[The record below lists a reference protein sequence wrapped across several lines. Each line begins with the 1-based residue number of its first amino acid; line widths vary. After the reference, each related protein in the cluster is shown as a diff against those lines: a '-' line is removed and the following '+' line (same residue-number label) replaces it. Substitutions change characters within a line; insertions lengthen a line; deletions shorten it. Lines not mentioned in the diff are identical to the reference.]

1 MTKNGTSFQKHHLLK
16 IQGGFSLPEILI
28 VFLTVAI
35 IVVIAL
41 PGIMQTLQL
50 YRLDSSVSVIGNKL
64 METRMTAIKRNR
76 TAWLRLDKTARTV
89 VIRSTNSDGATIDVA
104 MSESFP
110 TGMILDESDSVEIRF
125 NSFGNSTAGSQTFT
139 LQESNSE
146 KRKDITV
153 SPAGKI
159 SVGNMY

>member
-1 MTKNGTSFQKHHLLK
+1 
-16 IQGGFSLPEILI
+16 
-28 VFLTVAI
+28 
-35 IVVIAL
+35 
-41 PGIMQTLQL
+41 
-50 YRLDSSVSVIGNKL
+50 
-64 METRMTAIKRNR
+64 MTAIKRNR

-104 MSESFP
+104 MSENFP

-125 NSFGNSTAGSQTFT
+125 DSFGNSTAGAQTFT
-139 LQESNSE
+139 LQESNSN

>member
-1 MTKNGTSFQKHHLLK
+1 MTKNDTSFQKHQLLM
-16 IQGGFSLPEILI
+16 IEGGFSLPEILI

-41 PGIMQTLQL
+41 PGSIRTLQL
-50 YRLDSSVSVIGNKL
+50 YRLDTGVSVIGNKL

-89 VIRSTNSDGATIDVA
+89 VIRSTNSAGATIDVNF
-104 MSESFP
+104 SESFP
-110 TGMILDESDSVEIRF
+110 TGMILDESDSVEISF
-125 NSFGNSTAGSQTFT
+125 DSFGNSTAGSQTFT
-139 LQESNSE
+139 LQESNSN
-146 KRKDITV
+146 KRKDITI